1 MEQIC
6 TGRKE
11 IQWGGEHHFAEVI
24 VRVYAIEAQAQ
35 VVLSAEA
42 LDSLRSKFAAEFE
55 AQRHN
60 VWSAVAAHLEIMGKY
75 AATVP
80 HLGPASFRAEV
91 ISIELSAD
99 LGGDLP
105 GYLLSVASMNAILE
119 YFEAW
124 KESQVTEEP

>member
-1 MEQIC
+1 MGTIRDAERPMEQIC

-11 IQWGGEHHFAEVI
+11 IQWGGEHHF
-24 VRVYAIEAQAQ
+24 
-35 VVLSAEA
+35 
-42 LDSLRSKFAAEFE
+42 
-55 AQRHN
+55 
-60 VWSAVAAHLEIMGKY
+60 
-75 AATVP
+75 
-80 HLGPASFRAEV
+80 AEV